1 MHLINKDWKSNMIKN
16 KKESLIEYL
25 AELAENEI
33 PITYKSL
40 VNTLEKQF
48 ARSSTYYRDNYD
60 LNENVFGGWIAASIE
75 NLFTFINIVPYNR
88 ELKKTDIIHEDD
100 EILIVKMVIEK
111 NYVRYKN
118 NKYCR

>member
-40 VNTLEKQF
+40 INTLEREF
-48 ARSSTYYRDNYD
+48 IAERSNTYYRDCD
-60 LNENVFGGWIAASIE
+60 LNENVLGGWIATSIE
-75 NLFTFINIVPYNR
+75 NHFTFINIVPYNR
-88 ELKKTDIIHEDD
+88 KLKKADIIYDDD
-100 EILIVKMVIEK
+100 EILIVKIVIE
-111 NYVRYKN
+111 NSHVRYKN
-118 NKYCR
+118 KK

>member
-1 MHLINKDWKSNMIKN
+1 MIKN

-25 AELAENEI
+25 AELAENKV

-48 ARSSTYYRDNYD
+48 AKSSTYYRDNYD

-88 ELKKTDIIHEDD
+88 ELKKIDIIHEDD

-111 NYVRYKN
+111 KYVRYKN

>member
-16 KKESLIEYL
+16 KKENLIEYL

-40 VNTLEKQF
+40 VNTLEKEF
-48 ARSSTYYRDNYD
+48 AKSSTYYRDCD

-75 NLFTFINIVPYNR
+75 NLFTFINIVPYSR

-100 EILIVKMVIEK
+100 EILIVKMVIEN